1 MAISAIT
8 PRDRLT
14 RLVDLG
20 RKTLRYW
27 WLVAVFAVV
36 GGAVSLVFAVK
47 RPKSFQSEAVLSYD
61 EKIKQSVL
69 TNRQQEVDR
78 NIGERYRELLLAR
91 VQLAKVIADPKLNAF
106 AKEKDPELAIDR
118 LRQAIKFTAPGGN
131 TFHILYTDSDPVRAQ
146 AVTAKLTELLREKDD
161 AMRNE
166 SAQATVQFALQQ
178 KNDAIAE
185 LQKRQ
190 QALAEFLAAHPEFAA
205 DPNQG
210 NAGGEGAAVRLVHT
224 KNAATAT
231 NTNSR
236 LYALERQRQRLQ
248 ARLDA
253 PPDAPPI
260 HIPAP
265 QSPEKIAAEAQVTD
279 AERELKAAQR
289 DLDDALSKYTDKHP
303 TVVNAQKRVA
313 DSQAKL
319 RHAQAAADAVPSA
332 DTEVAPATP
341 ADRSKLQKQLNDI
354 ESQIADEQK
363 RSGGKG
369 DTAQVDKTT
378 NWVVK
383 LETTHAD
390 LRRAVAEQGVSVD
403 YLSESARRAQMNA
416 NERRDDQAGGLSV
429 VDPANKPVR
438 PSGPGKT
445 IFLLAGMIL
454 FLALGSGLAVGMA
467 VIDDRLYRRA
477 DIDQLGVAVLAVIPP
492 PLKAAKHGHRPR
504 KEVVRKEAA

>member
-1 MAISAIT
+1 MAISAVT

-36 GGAVSLVFAVK
+36 GGALSLVFAIK
-47 RPKSFQSEAVLSYD
+47 RPKAYQSEAVLSYD
-61 EKIKQSVL
+61 EKIKSSVL
-69 TNRQQEVDR
+69 TNRQQEIDR

-106 AKEKDPELAIDR
+106 SKEKDAEVAIDK

-131 TFHILYTDSDPVRAQ
+131 TFHILYTDSDPARAQ
-146 AVTAKLTELLREKDD
+146 AVTAQLTKLLQEKDD
-161 AMRNE
+161 ALRNE

-178 KNDAIAE
+178 KNDAITE
-185 LQKRQ
+185 LRKRQ

-205 DPNQG
+205 DPTQG
-210 NAGGEGAAVRLVHT
+210 NAGGEGAAVRAVHT
-224 KNAATAT
+224 AKAAPAG
-231 NTNSR
+231 SGR
-236 LYALERQRQRLQ
+236 LYALERQRQRIQ

-253 PPDAPPI
+253 PPDAPPV

-265 QSPEKIAAEAQVTD
+265 QSPEKIAAEAAVTD
-279 AERELKAAQR
+279 AEREVKSAQR
-289 DLDDALSKYTDKHP
+289 ELDDALSKYTDKHP
-303 TVVNAQKRVA
+303 TVVNAQKRLA
-313 DSQAKL
+313 DAQAKY
-319 RHAQAAADAVPSA
+319 RHAQAVSDAVPSA

-341 ADRSKLQKQLNDI
+341 ADRTKLQKQLAELDQ
-354 ESQIADEQK
+354 QINDEQK
-363 RSGGKG
+363 RSGKG
-369 DTAQVDKTT
+369 DTAKVDTTT

-390 LRRAVAEQGVSVD
+390 LRRAVAEQGETVD

-416 NERRDDQAGGLSV
+416 NERRDDQAGGLSI

-438 PSGPGKT
+438 PTGPGKT
-445 IFLLAGMIL
+445 VFLLAGMIL
-454 FLALGSGLAVGMA
+454 FLALGTGLAIGLA

-477 DIDQLGVAVLAVIPP
+477 DIDQLGIAVLAVIPP
-492 PLKAAKHGHRPR
+492 PEKAVPR
-504 KEVVRKEAA
+504 RAPAHKEAA